1 MKVGMLNAINTQIGK
16 GINKIV
22 QGPRLSNFLKE
33 GIKDPAG
40 FAAKMLVISLVS
52 KDAANGVIYTY
63 QSATNKRIPED
74 KRSFNAWLDA
84 LQGVFN
90 VGGQLISYYIV
101 DSIFTPKLFGKRYSG
116 TLKDPH
122 SKLTMDLADK
132 YGNASKQKSLFLP
145 DNIHGIVNDTID
157 SLVSGKSIDKNVPN
171 HKLVSKILELIKDKK
186 DAIFTMQSEPERLE
200 AMKKELTKKLIEEF
214 KEEGTKFK
222 SVEKGFSIIVAALAT
237 TALVK
242 RTLVPLV
249 ATPLAASLSEK
260 QDKKRKKKELDLESA
275 TTVMGR
281 YNNDSDKN
289 GLNIDQFAKT
299 AK

>member
-1 MKVGMLNAINTQIGK
+1 MKVGMFNAINAQIGK
-16 GINKIV
+16 GIDKFV

-122 SKLTMDLADK
+122 SKQIKDLADK

-145 DNIHGIVNDTID
+145 DNIQGIVNDTID
-157 SLVSGKSIDKNVPN
+157 SLVSGKSINKNVPN

-186 DAIFTMQSEPERLE
+186 DIICNMNPERLE
-200 AMKKELTKKLIEEF
+200 AMKKELTKRLIEEF

-242 RTLVPLV
+242 RTIVPLV

-260 QDKKRKKKELDLESA
+260 QDKKRKAKELDLESA

-281 YNNDSDKN
+281 YNNDS
-289 GLNIDQFAKT
+289 GKT
-299 AK
+299 AKR